1 MAKQKIYDPSLIN
14 SVRQRSRDYSNYLS
28 PKADLDS
35 YVHTMSNI
43 PTQDSAPDSFGASD
57 YLSNAFYDWNLTRN
71 ETNKDTAL
79 GEYVFLQKDY
89 DILTGAQQYLEGI
102 KNILQLRKAM
112 ETDPNANTPENKQLL
127 REESIK
133 VQNNKSNYDKLLA
146 KDFNDQAVSDNIF
159 PERFAGKP
167 IDLQIEI
174 IQTVLGDGEIDRQ
187 GVIARRDDA
196 LKKAEKYKN
205 FAEYW
210 QSKMTSQ
217 YYSDKKNS
225 PGMDLTDIDTYLYK
239 LPGLLGSSASSA
251 GSQLIGTLG
260 AMFSTRG
267 AGGVMGTLGS
277 LTAFV
282 TGNVYARDQESKAEV
297 YQNYKQNVMNSAK
310 KDGIDKQVL
319 KDAKSQMQ
327 EMGYTQEQIDNDDFV
342 YDQIL
347 SNKVKVNNNSLN
359 RIRLNKMDGLK
370 SLYTDNMALS
380 GSDIV
385 QTVLEVTPLGPIAK
399 KVRGSSS
406 LKKLANSKYG
416 KTAQVIASKTGNLK
430 QQLADRIDDVVAF
443 GIESI
448 DKLPRLTRR
457 KAIKDIAGRIVITS
471 ALEGAEEGVQYIKG
485 QRYIDG
491 DFESDPNLISSY
503 VRNLGTGAR
512 SVFAAITPWDPVYSD
527 DQEFMENF
535 KGGALL
541 GGLMTSVIGTAT
553 SIKPLNDQISGD
565 RFLAALYADR
575 EAQKDQVRKNILYG
589 SKIREGKWN
598 TVETAFDDLIN
609 SKIDG
614 IDVAEIQEEQKRAR
628 QMYNIFTSNRTVAQ
642 AQQLDIDPRTEDYDI
657 FVALKDHH
665 DQQVRDARSTATEH
679 RSEADNLL
687 YSPQVQ
693 EYIEK
698 LNIKNIDQVSTMR
711 SAIAAKIQ
719 LDTMF
724 QLYNEFQNK
733 QKTKLEQI
741 QKHTGTKTSKADVV
755 QFAGMLNKDI
765 KSFQEQYENLKKQ
778 VTALGIKEEDL
789 EVPSLH
795 QDLKEAYEKVIAS
808 ELDLR
813 RAEMEQAIMESTD
826 KEAIQAKID
835 KWKDVEDA
843 SNKFMQRLDDL
854 YSGKTEKQNEQD
866 SEDVKPEV
874 YEQTP
879 EPVPPTI
886 EDEVKEPTDISDKRR
901 QVVQNREQYFTQE
914 RDSRGN
920 NKFVLNPDNTFGDA
934 YKNANMKLQQSYKL
948 LFPNTKNYSDN
959 AAQSRLA
966 SSNRHS
972 EVADAWEEVYNLRNQ
987 LEEEVG
993 ENGATPKAEELV
1005 KALTQKSNQLI
1016 DKTKES
1022 VEMWEAYSDF
1032 ISSGEYYIHQQL
1044 ERIKDK
1050 QHKLTEQQN
1059 DVTPTKVQEAPST
1072 IPVQDETK
1080 TQPAQ
1085 VGDIPT
1091 LGSILGGL
1099 IGDEDAKA
1107 IDQAAEPE
1115 VPVEQVTVP
1124 MEEPI
1129 TDKDNDKVAPL
1140 TYDQQLDPYSHELNY
1155 RLSRISQDKDGNW
1168 TVVTYNKFQGMEKY
1182 LNNKEFSEISAAPD
1196 FVSEV
1201 TKNGV
1206 HFEVR
1211 PYTNESGVTSDAI
1224 YAIFRYKDK
1233 EYVASVRTETGLA
1246 AKRGGRF
1253 NKLPYE
1259 QQQYIKKNLQDLRNK
1274 ILELN
1279 KQVKLDTDLQ
1289 IVPTFIRTTSGS
1301 IVNEVNADGT
1311 PKNRNIIDSAW
1322 QKVKDPYQINPSN
1335 TEVGISTGPKGK
1347 SIIRLKDRVLSYNG
1361 KSMGKPFWIIKAPNS
1376 EGAVIDKPIQLN
1388 YKYFKDQ
1395 PKVADLILDLVTS
1408 NNQFYTDAN
1417 GVQTSINPKQLL
1429 HFIVNFGSHTATNP
1443 EDTRLNNEQIQQR
1456 LKKQFYIDDN
1466 NNVVIG
1472 TTTYSIS
1479 DLLTDKNIREQ
1490 AKQYIMDNFHYAID
1504 EDGLNKNW
1512 LGGDLQNKNRDPHFE
1527 SLHSFFKNSNVDKLV
1542 IVPGEIEFT
1551 PKDFGIE
1558 YQNGKRVVSKT
1569 NPNGISVLG
1578 WYIKQGILMTDIAD
1592 NLQDANIYVDDVAI
1606 QSKSQ
1611 KSEQQQAQQH
1621 ISEAVERD
1629 FRGESISYTDEQ
1641 GNQQKLDLGE
1651 IYKILDGKKRGPN
1664 MTVEDSVKDG
1674 IWYNAT
1680 EKMDVDQAK
1689 QWIEKTLGI
1698 TPEITNYVID
1708 VTEAGQS
1715 VVGRVTVDSI
1725 KLYNDAPKGV
1735 EFHEAWH
1742 RVSQLCIDEKHRRK
1756 IYDRYKKKSKSNL
1769 SDAAIDEILA
1779 EQFREFM
1786 LNDAAKYDFDTKNW
1800 FRRILDFI
1808 KLWARTGQYTLAKVY
1823 ADINRGKYYGVKPN
1837 DANVE
1842 RFKSIYSDEGP
1853 NFEVNGYQFKTITK
1867 TKQFDDIVKSLTYA
1881 FFQCSFV
1888 EGKSIDYT
1896 DINPKDYSF
1905 ERLKLIVEA
1914 QKNKFPSEALTEI
1927 YDNFDNIFAPA
1938 IASKLKSLNIR
1949 AIDNDDITAKEEGEE
1964 GIDIGQH
1971 TVEGM
1976 NISIKDN
1983 APAEVKFFFQT
1994 IPMRQRNTDGTY
2006 SAKIDAV
2013 TKFPSFVDSNTAWN
2027 NVLKD
2032 LAGCRTIA
2040 NIMDRIVLLS
2050 QNDQFYASLLI
2061 KFADLVQRSTNPDP
2075 NVAIK
2080 AEAMLTKLETVI
2092 TSDINNY
2099 VTAKIS
2105 QDESGMTTMKLTDNT
2120 VDMKAM
2126 QYPKV
2131 WSRNMFEN
2139 SGIFKYNEDGI
2150 VVAQDNAK
2158 SKINTVLN
2166 ALSMIKQAF
2175 VNNKGI
2181 IRTKDGNFDLH
2192 ETQNQE
2198 RLKDYIVS
2206 ILQEVGIGMDKP
2218 TINKMLLS
2226 GDYGNPKSDPYTL
2239 LNTFVVNTV
2248 NFGGLSKISDTL
2260 KIIQDAIKPDNTLS
2274 AITISGKDTLPT
2286 QIWNEVG
2293 YVKALANYYAF
2304 VHATDKGLGSLGP
2317 DGNTYYMVSQ
2327 NNFAKDR
2334 VNELITDPELFHNL
2348 EAVVYNEHSIILS
2361 AVRKGNKNIQVE
2373 TFINFKDETSYDAGR
2388 DYFNITQREDYLAK
2402 MTAIFNDRIIFPTVA
2417 DKKTYHFIR
2426 GIKLPHE
2433 RIRFTKTGNGVNILY
2448 GEQSLDTIIGYCQ
2461 DELNQIELCLRQID
2475 DDPTHYDKDKNIHY
2489 NANGTVNNDWLDPS
2503 RRIKN
2508 FHTPN
2513 KYKYKDDK
2521 GIEHTVTLEGNGARF
2536 LFLTGVYVNGKFI
2549 DFNNPSKSAIENLQ
2563 TAKDYFFN
2571 APIDTQKQLISGLIN
2586 RRMKDELKTA
2596 RDLGLIEINENL
2608 DIWSIRNKLLDDNVL
2623 ADRQQAYESLDAN
2636 NAEGYAIFDMLA
2648 DYTINSI
2655 ISVSEIEK
2663 IFNGAPAYYKVK
2675 YDRTGILDLSVDKI
2689 KRLGSLTSTGTNN
2702 RLDFFSNDP
2711 MREEYVVAEL
2721 KDHEIQSKQYYTY
2734 RNLFT
2739 LGNIKETIQE
2749 MNGEDAWNEVKN
2761 LSIQEIEKQYPEEVK
2776 IAKQAAEI
2784 EVRGYKEGIN
2794 VADAAVYISPI
2805 MTRDLLRM
2813 RGQWSP
2819 EIKEAFDILMDED
2832 TAEQWDSNPE
2842 LYAKA
2847 NKVILNAMK
2856 YMAFGTRFNEIPGLG
2871 IPYFNKMALF
2881 PLFKSVATGDIR
2893 ALYDR
2898 MMDEDPNKRID
2909 MVMFDSAV
2917 KAGSRAPMKAYKA
2930 AKDSEIELKDGQTV
2944 LSAHLTDQLQSGEG
2958 NTLNDFNNLVTYT
2971 QKFKYLRQ
2979 QLATDPHT
2987 HEETMAGTQFMKVNL
3002 SNIRMND
3009 MYGKEGEQVSG
3020 QTIKDTV
3027 MNALNRLSDIGKA
3040 KLQGQLFTEDG
3051 QVNVTAL
3058 GEMLTADARESDAN
3072 DNIISGLKTIN
3083 NAFTIPLSALSDN
3096 KWLESRFISMINK
3109 EVIDVHMPGGAF
3121 IQRSAFGLEATS
3133 KNVITPSMINDG
3145 RALKAINEEG
3155 SMDAVV
3161 SINLFKHF
3169 IPNYKKMTFR
3179 QARQWLIDH
3188 DIIGQKATA
3197 NSIGYRIPTQSI
3209 ASISPLRFVDVFP
3222 EIMGDTIML
3231 PEDFT
3236 KLTGSDFDIDKL
3248 YVARF
3253 SYNEDG
3259 VKINHD
3265 IANSTEQVA
3274 NAIKNEM
3281 LDAYMKVL
3289 LTKDNTNSLKL
3300 SIDNATENTKEVLKD
3315 IESNREVHHVQPFEV
3330 YTPSY
3335 QEARKA
3341 EYTGGKAGIGPF
3353 ALNNA
3358 HHILTQLVGL
3368 KMESNAFTE
3377 AMKIVDLGRIYDYP
3391 TVGTKKGGRILD
3403 WLSAMI
3409 NGFVDIAKDPY
3420 IVRLNVN
3427 AWTYNMVSFL
3437 LRTGK
3442 GKWAFYFVGQPILKE
3457 IAEEVLKTKGKYGVD
3472 RTKSPSQLEKEA
3484 IESVLDKYDP
3494 TGSYRKEFQYINSK
3508 PELKANAYKNLFE
3521 TFFDENGKETSY
3533 CRELLL
3539 NNGAYNDLN
3548 KRQIGIYYAWLALK
3562 PYADDLANLVKY
3574 SKIDTKKT
3582 GKTFAEQQIY
3592 YNGMQDLAEESHF
3605 APGEVRRF
3613 YDETFIARKTEN
3625 SIPFGSSI
3633 FRNLLFRNTDTFI
3646 SQYNT
3651 VLSLLGR
3658 KNNANSKLL
3667 NPIISGMEAQ
3677 LKAEFFNQYVEDNN
3691 IDVKGL
3697 FYGRNSI
3704 AKRLNKFKNMIFK
3717 GEYKYLL
3724 NADGTINNDFLNY
3737 LLPNI
3742 THDGLDFIDTS
3753 ELLSSDQSQ
3762 ANNLINYWRELLD
3775 DPNPEIKRLARDLAI
3790 YAFYVSGDN
3799 PSMNSFFQYLPNSF
3813 RKEIGY
3819 TDYIQGKLDQ
3829 LVNGSQLGYKN
3840 KTDLFLNNW
3849 TNDSLVKPVSMYSGK
3864 NNEQLRGVYIND
3876 KAAMPNIIMGQRV
3889 GSDKP
3894 AIRPINWI
3902 KVANQDGVEESFPL
3916 FPPYIKLRDGLGF
3929 GPQNWHVYTIIGY
3942 KSFVEIQPNGKP
3954 GKTVYIPLYGLISK
3968 KGYKHKGH
3976 SIVEY
3981 GRETAFDFNK
3991 ENEWDYVEALNNKDA
4006 LADMA
4011 LQQERQD
4018 WIDDAPYIHHIT
4030 ELPSYQN
4037 MNYALARQ
4045 DRVYTETEDDVNMDD
4060 EFFPVLEEREEPT
4073 ILADYSNIKNYLKT
4087 YSGIITNL
4095 EPNQIFVF
4103 GSNTQGRHGKGAA
4116 LTAKNKFG
4124 AIYGQSE
4131 GIQGQSYAIITK
4143 DLTSSVQ
4150 PSRTPEQIVEQI
4162 NKLYTYARQH
4172 RDKEFLVAYSGTGTN
4187 LNYYSNEDLA
4197 RMFAKYPI
4205 PDNIVFEKS
4214 FSELVFKYI
4223 NKEIDKMFN
4232 NTNAAKFINHSG
4244 GALGSDTMWGKIG
4257 EEYGVYSKHYY
4268 AEGQKTPNGN
4278 TALGKQLLSES
4289 DVHLK
4294 EANKKLGRLFPT
4306 SKDYVNNLLRRNWFQ
4321 VKNADAIFAIGTI
4334 ADNGTVNGGT
4344 GWAVQMAIDNNKDV
4358 YVFDQS
4364 RLKWYRNR
4372 DHKWSEVT
4380 TPKLTPNF
4388 AGIGTRE
4395 ITQEGI
4401 QAIRNVYALTFRG
4414 QIENYISLENKSDLF
4429 PSSLPL
4435 TGVELM
4441 ALYEQGNSR
4450 ISEVLDQMEDLT
4462 PEERQTYL
4470 NEFSQFMTDNE
4481 VNTQDKLEEALRKF
4495 ICNL

>member
-14 SVRQRSRDYSNYLS
+14 SVRQRSRDYNNYLS

-35 YVHTMSNI
+35 YVHTMQFAQ
-43 PTQDSAPDSFGASD
+43 TEDTAPDSYDAMD

-79 GEYVFLQKDY
+79 GDYVYLQKDY
-89 DILTGAQQYLEGI
+89 DILVGAQEYLQGV
-102 KNILQLRKAM
+102 KNILQLRKTM
-112 ETDPNANTPENKQLL
+112 ESNPEADTPETRKLL

-133 VQNNKSNYDKLLA
+133 VNNNKANYDKLLA
-146 KDFNDQAVSDNIF
+146 KDFNDKTVSDNIF
-159 PERFAGKP
+159 PERLAGQP
-167 IDLQIEI
+167 IDLQIEN
-174 IQTVLGDGEIDRQ
+174 IQTVLGDNDGIDKQ
-187 GVIARRDDA
+187 GVIARRDEA
-196 LKKAEKYKN
+196 LQRAEKYRN
-205 FAEYW
+205 FADYW
-210 QSKMTSQ
+210 KGKMSSQ

-225 PGMDLTDIDTYLYK
+225 PGMDLTNIDTYLYK
-239 LPGLLGSSASSA
+239 LPGLLGSSASSM

-260 AMFSTRG
+260 AMFSTKGTGG
-267 AGGVMGTLGS
+267 AMGTAGALA
-277 LTAFV
+277 AFV
-282 TGNVYARDQESKAEV
+282 QGNVYARDQESKAEV
-297 YQNYKQNVMNSAK
+297 YQNYKQNVINTAK
-310 KDGIDKQVL
+310 KNGINKQVL
-319 KDAKSQMQ
+319 TDAKNKMK
-327 EMGYTQEQIDNDDFV
+327 EMGYTQEQMNDDEFV

-347 SNKVKVNNNSLN
+347 SNKVKVNNVTLN
-359 RIRLNKMDGLK
+359 HIRTDKMDGLK
-370 SLYTDNMALS
+370 SLYMDNMALS
-380 GSDIV
+380 GSDIA
-385 QTVLEVTPLGPIAK
+385 QTFLEVTPIGKIAK
-399 KVRGSSS
+399 KVRGLSA
-406 LKKLANSKYG
+406 LKKLADSKYG
-416 KTAQVIASKTGNLK
+416 KTAKVVANKTGNIK

-443 GIESI
+443 GIDNI

-457 KAIKDIAGRIVITS
+457 KAIKDVAGRVVITS

-491 DFESDPNLISSY
+491 DFEADPNLVSSY
-503 VRNLGTGAR
+503 VRNLGTGIR
-512 SVFAAITPWDPVYSD
+512 SIFAAITPWDPVYSD
-527 DQEFMENF
+527 DQEFLQNF

-541 GGLMTSVIGTAT
+541 GGLMTSVVGTAT

-598 TVETAFDDLIN
+598 TVESAFDDLANANIE
-609 SKIDG
+609 G
-614 IDVAEIQEEQKRAR
+614 IDVADVQTEQKRAK
-628 QMYNIFTSNRTVAQ
+628 QFYNIFTSIKTMAQ
-642 AQQLDIDPRTEDYDI
+642 AQQLGIDPRTEDYDI

-665 DQQVRDARSTATEH
+665 DQQVRDARSTATDYH
-679 RSEADNLL
+679 SEADNLL

-693 EYIEK
+693 EHITSLK
-698 LNIKNIDQVSTMR
+698 LTNPNVEPIVRQ
-711 SAIAAKIQ
+711 AIAAKVQ
-719 LDTMF
+719 LDTMI
-724 QLYNEFQNK
+724 QLYNEFSNNQS
-733 QKTKLEQI
+733 TKLEEL
-741 QKHTGTKTSKADVV
+741 QKYTGTRTSRGDVV
-755 QFAGMLNKDI
+755 QFVGMLNKDI
-765 KSFQEQYENLKKQ
+765 NTLKEQYESLKNQ
-778 VTALGIKEEDL
+778 VEALGIKEQDL
-789 EVPSLH
+789 EVPTLH
-795 QDLKEAYEKVIAS
+795 QDIKEAYEKVIAS

-813 RAEMEQAIMESTD
+813 RAEMEQAIMDSVD
-826 KEAIQAKID
+826 KEGVQAKIN
-835 KWKDVEDA
+835 KWKDVEDS

-854 YSGKTEKQNEQD
+854 YNGKTEKDAEQD
-866 SEDVKPEV
+866 SEEVKPDV
-874 YEQTP
+874 YEQKEETP
-879 EPVPPTI
+879 TQVA
-886 EDEVKEPTDISDKRR
+886 DDSDNKEPKEITDQRIAANEIKD
-901 QVVQNREQYFTQE
+901 QLFTQE
-914 RDSRGN
+914 RDFRGN
-920 NKFVLNPDNTFGDA
+920 NKSVLNSDNIYGRA
-934 YKNANMKLQQSYKL
+934 YKLASDRLRTVFRTLY
-948 LFPNTKNYSDN
+948 PNKKKYSDMM
-959 AAQSRLA
+959 AQSTLQDFDG
-966 SSNRHS
+966 
-972 EVADAWEEVYNLRNQ
+972 EVADIWEDVFVLRNQ
-987 LEEEVG
+987 LEEELG
-993 ENGATPKAEELV
+993 ENGVTDKANNLLDQLNKRSEELV
-1005 KALTQKSNQLI
+1005 EKSA
-1016 DKTKES
+1016 EY
-1022 VEMWEAYSDF
+1022 VEIKNASNDF
-1032 ISSGEYYIHQQL
+1032 ISSSEYYIHQQL
-1044 ERIKDK
+1044 QNIKDK

-1059 DVTPTKVQEAPST
+1059 DVAPINVQDNPPVAPVKDDAKVEPTKV
-1072 IPVQDETK
+1072 D
-1080 TQPAQ
+1080 
-1085 VGDIPT
+1085 DLPT

-1099 IGDEDAKA
+1099 IGEEDAKA
-1107 IDQAAEPE
+1107 IDQTAESPVKSAVSTKDITNSSIQVQESQDVVETTSKEE
-1115 VPVEQVTVP
+1115 VERPTKVES
-1124 MEEPI
+1124 
-1129 TDKDNDKVAPL
+1129 L
-1140 TYDQQLDPYSHELNY
+1140 TYDQLLDPYSHELNY
-1155 RLSRISQDKDGNW
+1155 RLSRTSQDKDGNW
-1168 TVVTYNKFQGMEKY
+1168 TIVTYSKFQGMEEY
-1182 LNNKEFSEISAAPD
+1182 LNNKEFSEVSANHD
-1196 FVSEV
+1196 FVKEV

-1211 PYTNESGVTSDAI
+1211 PYTDNNGVTTEAI
-1224 YAIFRYKDK
+1224 YAIFNYKGK
-1233 EYVASVRTETGLA
+1233 EYVAAVRTESGLA
-1246 AKRGGRF
+1246 ARRAGRF
-1253 NKLPYE
+1253 NRLPYE
-1259 QQQYIKKNLQDLRNK
+1259 QQQYIKDNLRNLRNK

-1279 KQVKLDTDLQ
+1279 KQVQLDSDLQ
-1289 IVPTFIRTTSGS
+1289 IVPTSIKTTTGS
-1301 IVNEVNADGT
+1301 IVNETNADGT
-1311 PKNRNIIDSAW
+1311 PKNRNITESAW
-1322 QKVKDPYQINPSN
+1322 QKVKDPYQITPDN
-1335 TEVGISTGPKGK
+1335 TEMGISTGPKGK

-1376 EGAVIDKPIQLN
+1376 EGVMIDKPVQLN
-1388 YKYFKDQ
+1388 YKYFREQ

-1408 NNQFYTDAN
+1408 NEQYYTDAN
-1417 GVQTSINPKQLL
+1417 GVQTPINPKQLL
-1429 HFIVNFGSHTATNP
+1429 SFIVNFGSRTATDPN
-1443 EDTRLNNEQIQQR
+1443 DSKLSAEQIQQR
-1456 LKKQFYIDDN
+1456 LRKQFYIDDN

-1472 TTTYSIS
+1472 NITYTIN
-1479 DLLTDKNIREQ
+1479 DLLTDKNVREQ
-1490 AKQYIMDNFHYAID
+1490 AKQYIMDNFHYSID

-1512 LGGDLQNKNRDPHFE
+1512 LGGDLQNKNKDPHFE
-1527 SLHSFFKNSNVDKLV
+1527 ALHSFFKNSTVEKLV
-1542 IVPGEIEFT
+1542 MVPGELEFT

-1558 YQNGKRVVSKT
+1558 YQNGKRTVSKT

-1592 NLQDANIYVDDVAI
+1592 NLQDANIYVDDVTI
-1606 QSKSQ
+1606 QR
-1611 KSEQQQAQQH
+1611 KSEKQVQQEAQQH

-1629 FRGESISYTDEQ
+1629 FRKESISFTDES
-1641 GNQQKLDLGE
+1641 GNKQSLDLGE
-1651 IYKILDGKKRGPN
+1651 IYKLLDGKKRGPN
-1664 MTVEDSVKDG
+1664 MVVEDSVKEG

-1680 EKMDVDQAK
+1680 EKMDVEQAK
-1689 QWIEKTLGI
+1689 EWIEKTLGI
-1698 TPEITNYVID
+1698 TPEITSNVID

-1715 VVGRVTVDSI
+1715 VVGRVTQDSI
-1725 KLYNDAPKGV
+1725 KLYTEAPKGV

-1756 IYDRYKKKSKSNL
+1756 IYDRYRKKSKTDL
-1769 SDAAIDEILA
+1769 TDKAIDEALA

-1786 LNDAAKYDFDTKNW
+1786 INDSAKYDFDTKNW

-1808 KLWARTGQYTLAKVY
+1808 KLWARTGQYALAKIY
-1823 ADINRGKYYGVKPN
+1823 TDINRGKYYGIKPN
-1837 DANVE
+1837 EANIE
-1842 RFKSIYSDEGP
+1842 RFKSIYGDEGP
-1853 NFEVNGYQFKTITK
+1853 NFEVYGHKFNTITK
-1867 TKQFDDIVKSLTYA
+1867 YKQFDDIVKSLSYA
-1881 FFQCSFV
+1881 FFQCAFA

-1896 DINPKDYSF
+1896 NINSKDYSF

-1914 QKNKFPSEALTEI
+1914 QKNKFPSDALNEI

-1938 IASKLKSLNIR
+1938 IASRLKQLGIR
-1949 AIDNDDITAKEEGEE
+1949 TIDTDNVTAKEEGEQS
-1964 GIDIGQH
+1964 IDIGQH

-1994 IPMRQRNTDGTY
+1994 IPLRQRNTDGTY
-2006 SAKIDAV
+2006 SAKIDEV

-2032 LAGCRTIA
+2032 LAGCRTIS

-2050 QNDQFYASLLI
+2050 QNDSFYASLLI
-2061 KFADLVQRSTNPDP
+2061 KFADLVQKSANTDP
-2075 NVAIK
+2075 KISVN

-2099 VTAKIS
+2099 VTAKIQ
-2105 QDESGMTTMKLTDNT
+2105 QDETGMTRMRLTDNT

-2139 SGIFKYNEDGI
+2139 SRIFKYNEDGV

-2158 SKINTVLN
+2158 DKINKVLT
-2166 ALSMIKQAF
+2166 ALNSIRQAF
-2175 VNNKGI
+2175 INNKGI

-2198 RLKDYIVS
+2198 RLKDFIVA

-2260 KIIQDAIKPDNTLS
+2260 KIILDAIKPDNTL
-2274 AITISGKDTLPT
+2274 ATITISGKDTLPT

-2293 YVKALANYYAF
+2293 YVKALANYYAYT
-2304 VHATDKGLGSLGP
+2304 HATDKGLSSLGP
-2317 DGNTYYMVSQ
+2317 NGNTYYMVSQ

-2334 VNELITDPELFHNL
+2334 VNELVTDPELFHNL

-2361 AVRKGNKNIQVE
+2361 AIRNGNKNIQVE

-2402 MTAIFNDRIIFPTVA
+2402 MTAIFDNRIIFPTVA

-2426 GIKLPHE
+2426 GINLPHE
-2433 RIRFTKTGNGVNILY
+2433 RIRFSKTQNGLNILY

-2475 DDPTHYDKDKNIHY
+2475 DDPSHYDKKNNIHY
-2489 NANGTVNNDWLDPS
+2489 NEDGTINEDWLDPS

-2513 KYKYKDDK
+2513 KYKYKDSK
-2521 GIEHTVTLEGNGARF
+2521 GVSHTVTLEGNGARF

-2549 DFNNPSKSAIENLQ
+2549 DFNDPSKSAIENLK

-2586 RRMKDELKTA
+2586 RRMKDEIRTA
-2596 RDLGLIEINENL
+2596 RDLGLIEVNDNL
-2608 DIWSIRNKLLDDNVL
+2608 DIWSIRNKLLDENIL
-2623 ADRQQAYESLDAN
+2623 AERTQAYESFDSN
-2636 NAEGYAIFDMLA
+2636 NAEGYAVFDMLA

-2689 KRLGSLTSTGTNN
+2689 KRLGALTSTGTNN
-2702 RLDFFSNDP
+2702 RLDFFNDP
-2711 MREEYVVAEL
+2711 IRQEYTVAEL

-2749 MNGEDAWNEVKN
+2749 MNGEEAWDKVKD
-2761 LSIQEIEKQYPEEVK
+2761 LSIQEIREIYPEEVK
-2776 IAKQAAEI
+2776 IAEQSAEV

-2813 RGQWSP
+2813 RGEWSQ
-2819 EIKEAFDILMDED
+2819 EVKEAFDILINED

-2898 MMDEDPNKRID
+2898 MMDPDPNKRID
-2909 MVMFDSAV
+2909 MVLFDSAV
-2917 KAGSRAPMKAYKA
+2917 KAGSRAPMKAYRS
-2930 AKDSEIELKDGQTV
+2930 AKDSEIELRDGQTV
-2944 LSAHLTDQLQSGEG
+2944 LSASLTDQLESGEG

-3002 SNIRMND
+3002 SNIRMKD
-3009 MYGKEGEQVSG
+3009 MYGKEGQQVSG
-3020 QTIKDTV
+3020 ATIKETV
-3027 MNALNRLSDIGKA
+3027 MNSLNRLSDIGKA
-3040 KLQGQLFTEDG
+3040 KLQEKLFTADG
-3051 QVNVTAL
+3051 QVNITAL
-3058 GEMLTADARESDAN
+3058 GETLTQDARESDAN

-3096 KWLESRFISMINK
+3096 KWLESRFISLINK

-3133 KNVITPSMINDG
+3133 STVITPSMINDG
-3145 RALKAINEEG
+3145 RALKSINEEG

-3179 QARQWLIDH
+3179 EARKWLLDH
-3188 DIIGQKATA
+3188 KIIGQEAEA

-3259 VKINHD
+3259 IKMNHE
-3265 IANSTEQVA
+3265 IATDVEQTA
-3274 NAIKNEM
+3274 NAIKNDM
-3281 LDAYMKVL
+3281 LEAYMKVL

-3300 SIDNATENTKEVLKD
+3300 SIDNATENTKDVLKD
-3315 IESNREVHHVQPFEV
+3315 IESNREVKHVQPFEV

-3335 QEARKA
+3335 QEARKE

-3368 KMESNAFTE
+3368 KMESNPFTE

-3391 TVGTKKGGRILD
+3391 TAGTKKGGRILD

-3442 GKWAFYFVGQPILKE
+3442 GKWAFYFIGQPILKE
-3457 IAEEVLKTKGKYGVD
+3457 MAQEVLKTKGKYGVD

-3484 IESVLDKYDP
+3484 INSILDKYDP
-3494 TGSYRKEFQYINSK
+3494 TGSYRKYYQYINTK
-3508 PELKANAYKNLFE
+3508 PELMAREYNNLFE
-3521 TFFDENGKETSY
+3521 TFFDENGNETSY

-3539 NNGAYNDLN
+3539 NDEAYDELN
-3548 KRQIGIYYAWLALK
+3548 KRQVGIYYAWLALK

-3582 GKTFAEQQIY
+3582 GKSFAEQQVY
-3592 YNGMQDLAEESHF
+3592 YNGMQNLAEESHF
-3605 APGEVRRF
+3605 GSGEVRRF
-3613 YDETFIARKTEN
+3613 YNETFIARKTEN

-3633 FRNLLFRNTDTFI
+3633 FKNLLFRNTDTFVN
-3646 SQYNT
+3646 QYNT

-3658 KNNANSKLL
+3658 KNTANAKLL

-3677 LKAEFFNQYVEDNN
+3677 LKAEFFNQYVEANN

-3697 FYGRNSI
+3697 FSGKNSI
-3704 AKRLNKFKNMIFK
+3704 AKRLNKFKNMILQ

-3724 NADGTINNDFLNY
+3724 NANGTISNDFLNY

-3742 THDGLDFIDTS
+3742 NHNGLDFIDTS
-3753 ELLSSDQSQ
+3753 ELLSADQSQ

-3775 DPNPEIKRLARDLAI
+3775 DPNLEVKRLARDLAI

-3799 PSMNSFFQYLPNSF
+3799 TAMNSFFQYLPNSF
-3813 RKEIGY
+3813 RQEIGY
-3819 TDYIQGKLDQ
+3819 TDFVQGKLDQ
-3829 LVNGSQLGYKN
+3829 LVNESQLGYKN
-3840 KTDLFLNNW
+3840 KNDLFLNNW
-3849 TNDSLVKPVSMYSGK
+3849 TNDSLVKPVDMYGGK
-3864 NNEQLRGVYIND
+3864 DNKQLRGIYQND
-3876 KAAMPNIIMGQRV
+3876 KSVMPNILMGQRIET
-3889 GSDKP
+3889 DKP
-3894 AIRPINWI
+3894 AIRPISWI
-3902 KVANQDGVEESFPL
+3902 KVKNQDGIEESFPL
-3916 FPPYIKLRDGLGF
+3916 FAPYIKVRDGLGF

-3942 KSFVEIQPNGKP
+3942 KSSVEVLPNGKS
-3954 GKTVYIPLYGLISK
+3954 GLTTYIPIYGLVSK
-3968 KGYKHKGH
+3968 KGYKYKGH

-3981 GRETAFDFNK
+3981 GRETSFDFNM
-3991 ENEWDYVEALNNKDA
+3991 ENEWDYTEALNNKDA
-4006 LADMA
+4006 LVDMA
-4011 LQQERQD
+4011 PQYDKQAWEN
-4018 WIDDAPYIHHIT
+4018 DAPDIHHII

-4037 MNYALARQ
+4037 MNYALAKQ
-4045 DRVYTETEDDVNMDD
+4045 DRVYMDTEEEITEDYY
-4060 EFFPVLEEREEPT
+4060 PPLEEQEESTENVSTKPT
-4073 ILADYSNIKNYLKT
+4073 
-4087 YSGIITNL
+4087 
-4095 EPNQIFVF
+4095 
-4103 GSNTQGRHGKGAA
+4103 
-4116 LTAKNKFG
+4116 
-4124 AIYGQSE
+4124 
-4131 GIQGQSYAIITK
+4131 
-4143 DLTSSVQ
+4143 
-4150 PSRTPEQIVEQI
+4150 RTV
-4162 NKLYTYARQH
+4162 Y
-4172 RDKEFLVAYSGTGTN
+4172 
-4187 LNYYSNEDLA
+4187 
-4197 RMFAKYPI
+4197 
-4205 PDNIVFEKS
+4205 
-4214 FSELVFKYI
+4214 
-4223 NKEIDKMFN
+4223 N
-4232 NTNAAKFINHSG
+4232 N
-4244 GALGSDTMWGKIG
+4244 
-4257 EEYGVYSKHYY
+4257 
-4268 AEGQKTPNGN
+4268 
-4278 TALGKQLLSES
+4278 KQLNE
-4289 DVHLK
+4289 
-4294 EANKKLGRLFPT
+4294 
-4306 SKDYVNNLLRRNWFQ
+4306 
-4321 VKNADAIFAIGTI
+4321 
-4334 ADNGTVNGGT
+4334 
-4344 GWAVQMAIDNNKDV
+4344 
-4358 YVFDQS
+4358 
-4364 RLKWYRNR
+4364 
-4372 DHKWSEVT
+4372 
-4380 TPKLTPNF
+4380 
-4388 AGIGTRE
+4388 
-4395 ITQEGI
+4395 
-4401 QAIRNVYALTFRG
+4401 
-4414 QIENYISLENKSDLF
+4414 
-4429 PSSLPL
+4429 
-4435 TGVELM
+4435 VELM
-4441 ALYEQGNSR
+4441 ALYEQGNQ
-4450 ISEVLDQMEDLT
+4450 ELNKVLDQMEDLT
-4462 PEERQTYL
+4462 AEERQTYL
-4470 NEFSQFMTDNE
+4470 NEFAQFMTDNN

>member
-167 IDLQIEI
+167 IDLQIEN

-399 KVRGSSS
+399 KVRGLSS

-598 TVETAFDDLIN
+598 TVETAFDNLIN

-614 IDVAEIQEEQKRAR
+614 IDIAEIQEEQKRAR

-642 AQQLDIDPRTEDYDI
+642 AQQLEIDPRTEDYDI

-698 LNIKNIDQVSTMR
+698 LNIKDIDQVSTMR

-741 QKHTGTKTSKADVV
+741 QKHTGTRTSKADVV

-778 VTALGIKEEDL
+778 VTALGLKEEDL

-813 RAEMEQAIMESTD
+813 RAEMEQAIMESAD
-826 KEAIQAKID
+826 KEAIQAKIN

-886 EDEVKEPTDISDKRR
+886 EDEVKEPTDISDKRK

-934 YKNANMKLQQSYKL
+934 YKNANIKLQQSYKL

-966 SSNRHS
+966 SSNRHG

-1032 ISSGEYYIHQQL
+1032 ISSGEYYIHQQ
-1044 ERIKDK
+1044 
-1050 QHKLTEQQN
+1050 
-1059 DVTPTKVQEAPST
+1059 
-1072 IPVQDETK
+1072 
-1080 TQPAQ
+1080 
-1085 VGDIPT
+1085 
-1091 LGSILGGL
+1091 
-1099 IGDEDAKA
+1099 
-1107 IDQAAEPE
+1107 
-1115 VPVEQVTVP
+1115 
-1124 MEEPI
+1124 
-1129 TDKDNDKVAPL
+1129 KVAPL

-1211 PYTNESGVTSDAI
+1211 PYTNENGVTSDAI
-1224 YAIFRYKDK
+1224 YAIFKYKDK

-1335 TEVGISTGPKGK
+1335 TEMGISTGPKGK
-1347 SIIRLKDRVLSYNG
+1347 SIIRLKNRVLSYNG

-1376 EGAVIDKPIQLN
+1376 EGAMIDKPIQLN

-1408 NNQFYTDAN
+1408 NDQFYTDAN

-1490 AKQYIMDNFHYAID
+1490 AKQYIMNNFHYAID

-1512 LGGDLQNKNRDPHFE
+1512 LGGDLQNENRDPHFE

-1542 IVPGEIEFT
+1542 IVPEEIEFT

-1558 YQNGKRVVSKT
+1558 YQDGKRVVSKT

-1592 NLQDANIYVDDVAI
+1592 TLQDANIYVDDVTI

-1611 KSEQQQAQQH
+1611 RSEQQQAQQH

-1629 FRGESISYTDEQ
+1629 FRKESISYTDEQ

-1800 FRRILDFI
+1800 FRRILNFI
-1808 KLWARTGQYTLAKVY
+1808 KLWTRTGQYALAKIY
-1823 ADINRGKYYGVKPN
+1823 ADINRGKYYGIKPN
-1837 DANVE
+1837 ETNVE

-1853 NFEVNGYQFKTITK
+1853 NFEVNGHQFKAITK

-1881 FFQCSFV
+1881 FFQCSFI

-1896 DINPKDYSF
+1896 DINPKDYNF

-1949 AIDNDDITAKEEGEE
+1949 TIDNDNVTAKEEGEE

-1994 IPMRQRNTDGTY
+1994 IPMRQRNADGSY

-2334 VNELITDPELFHNL
+2334 VNELITDTELFHNL

-2549 DFNNPSKSAIENLQ
+2549 DFNDPSKSAIENLQ

-2623 ADRQQAYESLDAN
+2623 AERQQAYESLDAN

-2702 RLDFFSNDP
+2702 RLDFFNNDP

-2749 MNGEDAWNEVKN
+2749 MNGEEAWNEVKD

-2776 IAKQAAEI
+2776 IAKQAAEV

-2819 EIKEAFDILMDED
+2819 EIKEAFDILMNED

-2842 LYAKA
+2842 LYARA

-2898 MMDEDPNKRID
+2898 MMDEDPNRRID

-2917 KAGSRAPMKAYKA
+2917 KAGSRAPMKAYRA

-2979 QLATDPHT
+2979 QLATDPHI

-3051 QVNVTAL
+3051 QVNITAL

-3072 DNIISGLKTIN
+3072 DNIISGLNTKN

-3179 QARQWLIDH
+3179 QAREWLIKH

-3259 VKINHD
+3259 VKMNHS
-3265 IANSTEQVA
+3265 IANNTEQVA

-3457 IAEEVLKTKGKYGVD
+3457 MAEEVLKTKGKYGVD

-3494 TGSYRKEFQYINSK
+3494 TGSYRKEFQYINSN
-3508 PELKANAYKNLFE
+3508 PELKANAYRNLFE
-3521 TFFDENGKETSY
+3521 TFFDEDGKETSY

-3548 KRQIGIYYAWLALK
+3548 KRQVGIYYAWLALK

-4006 LADMA
+4006 LADMT
-4011 LQQERQD
+4011 LQQEKQD

-4045 DRVYTETEDDVNMDD
+4045 DRIYTETEDDVNMDD
-4060 EFFPVLEEREEPT
+4060 EFFPVLEEREEP
-4073 ILADYSNIKNYLKT
+4073 
-4087 YSGIITNL
+4087 
-4095 EPNQIFVF
+4095 
-4103 GSNTQGRHGKGAA
+4103 
-4116 LTAKNKFG
+4116 
-4124 AIYGQSE
+4124 
-4131 GIQGQSYAIITK
+4131 
-4143 DLTSSVQ
+4143 
-4150 PSRTPEQIVEQI
+4150 VE
-4162 NKLYTYARQH
+4162 
-4172 RDKEFLVAYSGTGTN
+4172 
-4187 LNYYSNEDLA
+4187 
-4197 RMFAKYPI
+4197 
-4205 PDNIVFEKS
+4205 
-4214 FSELVFKYI
+4214 
-4223 NKEIDKMFN
+4223 EISA
-4232 NTNAAKFINHSG
+4232 NAQFINHSG

-4278 TALGKQLLSES
+4278 TALGKQLLSEA
-4289 DVHLK
+4289 DKHLK

-4401 QAIRNVYALTFRG
+4401 QAIRNVYALTFKGQVANAIDNTTIAQEWSNKEGWSIDYFYKKVLPRINEAW
-4414 QIENYISLENKSDLF
+4414 QIEYKLAPDQSVQPKLRGSMNFYYGDDASKNIKSKSTLEAIKNGERTATTRYERDGNIDYWKQANIGDIIEFHNKEGESVKVIVTKPLSKLVNNSPQQLDLF
-4429 PSSLPL
+4429 PSNLPL

-4470 NEFSQFMTDNE
+4470 NEFAQFMTDNE